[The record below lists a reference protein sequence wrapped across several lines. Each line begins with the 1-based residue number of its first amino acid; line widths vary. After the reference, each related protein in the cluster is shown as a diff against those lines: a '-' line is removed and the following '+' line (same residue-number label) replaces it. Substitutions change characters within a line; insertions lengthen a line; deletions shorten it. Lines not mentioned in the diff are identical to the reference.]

1 MAEILLVGCGRM
13 GEALASGWLN
23 QGRDPDTII
32 VVEPHPKFASHLISK
47 GVKFCT
53 TAHAL
58 PLNEVPSVVMFAVK
72 PQTMDEVVPAYGRFV
87 DNAVFVSIA
96 AGKTIDYFERIL
108 GVGAAIVRVMPNT
121 PAAVRRGISGA
132 IGNAN
137 VSSAQRDVCSLLIEA
152 VSELHWLENESQ
164 IDAVTA
170 ISGSGPAYVFLLAEC
185 LAEAGR
191 KLGLS
196 DKLAERL
203 GRVTVSGS
211 GELLY
216 RSDADV
222 VTLRQNVTSEGGTT
236 EAALNTLMAK
246 DGLQVLMDQAVKRA
260 ADRSKELAG

>member
-1 MAEILLVGCGRM
+1 M
-13 GEALASGWLN
+13 
-23 QGRDPDTII
+23 
-32 VVEPHPKFASHLISK
+32 
-47 GVKFCT
+47 
-53 TAHAL
+53 
-58 PLNEVPSVVMFAVK
+58 
-72 PQTMDEVVPAYGRFV
+72 
-87 DNAVFVSIA
+87 
-96 AGKTIDYFERIL
+96 
-108 GVGAAIVRVMPNT
+108 GAAIVRVMPNT